1 MKLIGHNK
9 QEEMFLRAIEKNH
22 IHSSYIFSGQ
32 SGIGKRLFALRLAKM
47 LNCVGKI
54 SKRPCEECPSCKK
67 IESGNHP
74 DVVTISV
81 LEEKSWI
88 SIDQIK
94 DMIKSLQI
102 NTIMN
107 GYNIRIIDSAHLI
120 KEDAANSLL
129 KILEEPPKNTVIILI
144 TPVPHSLPRTILS
157 RCATVFFNVLSDGEI
172 KKELEKYELT
182 KNELDFVV
190 SVAMGS
196 LGKATELAQDKDMI
210 SKYIN
215 VLTDFKKGKFVNSK
229 YERNEAVDFL
239 NILASQVRYYEPEK
253 VGIVLKMQNYIRR
266 NTNIGL
272 TLEVLRQNLL

>member
-54 SKRPCEECPSCKK
+54 SKRPCEECPACKK

-182 KNELDFVV
+182 K
-190 SVAMGS
+190 
-196 LGKATELAQDKDMI
+196 TELAQDKDMI

>member
-54 SKRPCEECPSCKK
+54 SKRPCEECPACKK

-172 KKELEKYELT
+172 KKEL
-182 KNELDFVV
+182 
-190 SVAMGS
+190 
-196 LGKATELAQDKDMI
+196 
-210 SKYIN
+210 
-215 VLTDFKKGKFVNSK
+215 SK